1 MANRDERYSLIKRQV
16 EYGEIKEF
24 TDIFKFITKTQ
35 VATDLG
41 KKTGT
46 FTELMNNVQKFTFE
60 EIFSIGNL
68 FDLDE
73 DTMIKLVMR
82 QYHNRKDSMTKI

>member
-60 EIFSIGNL
+60 EVFTIGSF
-68 FDLDE
+68 FDVDE
-73 DTMIKLVMR
+73 DTMVKLVMH
-82 QYHNRKDSMTKI
+82 QYHNRKNSVTKI